1 MKRLTSGTHNHTHV
15 LSKTPKVLLINKEY
29 IMVLHTI
36 VTIIITLEIVGFG
49 MFIYYIAKAQEI
61 DEHGNII
68 NKKDKSK

>member
-1 MKRLTSGTHNHTHV
+1 
-15 LSKTPKVLLINKEY
+15 
-29 IMVLHTI
+29 MVLHTI

-49 MFIYYIAKAQEI
+49 MFIYHIAKAQEI